1 MSDPLSQDERPEEAW
16 LLDLFRRRAERFA
29 RAGGEREG
37 AAPQP
42 RALVFTLAGEGYAL
56 PLAQLAELLPAP
68 EVTPVPGWPDAILGV
83 ANRRGSIH
91 PVADLRRLLGL
102 APRPAG
108 MSGYLLFLREPKDAP
123 GLAVDDATDIRAYD
137 PAAPLPPGLVPSSP
151 LIAGLLPDGTLLLD
165 ATRLPP
171 GPLAGQDLP

>member
-1 MSDPLSQDERPEEAW
+1 MTDLPHDDDPPGEAW

-29 RAGGEREG
+29 SGGAGREG
-37 AAPQP
+37 ATPRP
-42 RALVFTLAGEGYAL
+42 RALVFSLAGEAYAL
-56 PLAQLAELLPAP
+56 PLGQLAELLPAP
-68 EVTPVPGWPDAILGV
+68 EVTPVPGWPAAILGV

-102 APRPAG
+102 APRPPG
-108 MSGYLLFLREPKDAP
+108 TGGYLLFLREPADAP

-137 PAAPLPPGLVPSSP
+137 PAASLPPGPVPSSP
-151 LIAGLLPDGTLLLD
+151 LVAGLLPDGTLLLD